1 MKVLKGA
8 KLCAAM
14 FLAAIIL
21 TQFCCPVKASAKTN
35 FTLKVESGS
44 DITAELQT
52 AFNLARDNPKGK
64 YVIAIPSGNYTIG
77 RTVYIYSNTTLRMKD
92 VTLTRGTMEDF
103 TMLRVGITGDID
115 QASGYAGF
123 KNITLEGGTWDG
135 NKTDGGIMRAAH
147 GQNLTLKN
155 VTFKDVKDSHHIE
168 MAACRKVTVTGCTF
182 SGFYGVKG
190 SHQNIEALQFDVMHT
205 EGHFANYGK
214 FDDTP
219 CRDLTVTGCTFQNL
233 QRGLGTHSG
242 VAGSYFTNVN
252 FSNNAFSNIEGYA
265 IVMTNYRSAK
275 VSKNKIINC
284 GCGIAFRSMIQ
295 NYNNYYPPLNGKV
308 KIVKNSKTQ
317 ITGNAIS
324 LKYSS
329 YQNVAF
335 GISIYGEYLTG
346 VSGTNKVPAGD
357 YRAYGLTVKSNTI
370 SLPCLGYGIWLQ
382 GTGSSQVSGNI
393 INCNI
398 LNRANGGG
406 LGDGIRMQDSPGNK
420 ILSNRITNK
429 KTTVANQMCG
439 IILSDN
445 CPKTLVQ
452 GNTVS
457 GAAKYGIGV
466 KERSEGTLIKSNKVL
481 NSGIYGIG
489 VWCGSTTVQGNTV
502 SGSGSKNL
510 GISSTV
516 AGKVKNISNRL
527 L

>member
-1 MKVLKGA
+1 MKALKRSGF
-8 KLCAAM
+8 CAAM
-14 FLAAIIL
+14 FLAAMIL
-21 TQFCCPVKASAKTN
+21 IQFFCPVRAFAKTN
-35 FTLKVESGS
+35 FTLKAESGS
-44 DITAELQT
+44 DITTNLQL
-52 AFNLARDNPKGK
+52 ALNLARDNPKGT
-64 YVIAIPSGNYTIG
+64 YVITIPKGNYKIG
-77 RTVYIYSNTTLRMKD
+77 RTLYIYSNTTLLMKD
-92 VTLTRGTMEDF
+92 VTLTRGTAEDF

-123 KNITLEGGTWDG
+123 KNITLEGGIWDG

-168 MAACRKVTVTGCTF
+168 MAACRKIKVTGCTF
-182 SGFYGVKG
+182 SGFYGIKG

-219 CRDLTVTGCTFQNL
+219 CRDIAVTGCTFQNL

-252 FSNNAFSNIEGYA
+252 FSNNIFSNIEGYA
-265 IVMTNYRSAK
+265 IVMTNYQSAK

-295 NYNNYYPPLNGKV
+295 NYNNYYPPLSGKV
-308 KIVKNSKTQ
+308 RIVKDSKTQ

-335 GISIYGEYLTG
+335 GISIYGEYLKS
-346 VSGTNKVPAGD
+346 VSGITRVPAGD
-357 YRAYGLTVKSNTI
+357 YRAYGLIVKSNSI
-370 SLPCLGYGIWLQ
+370 ALSCLGYGIWLQ
-382 GTGSSQVSGNI
+382 GTGSSQVTGNVV
-393 INCNI
+393 NCNI
-398 LNRANGGG
+398 LSRGTGTG

-420 ILSNRITNK
+420 IISNRITNK

-439 IILSDN
+439 INLSGN

-457 GAAKYGIGV
+457 GAAKYGISV
-466 KERSEGTLIKSNKVL
+466 KEQSEGTLVKSNKVM

-489 VWCGSTTVQGNTV
+489 VWCGNTTIQGNII
-502 SGSGSKNL
+502 SKSGSKNL
-510 GISSTV
+510 SISSTV
-516 AGKVKNISNRL
+516 AKKVKNISNRL